1 MGFGWKKRG
10 FDELGAWTVVA
21 GVVLAGILG
30 ILLLLLLLLLDVV
43 VVVVVA
49 VPGPRFFV
57 DVVLVVPGNK
67 CLFLQNLG
75 AGFQWSSPY

>member
-10 FDELGAWTVVA
+10 FDGFGAWTVVV

-30 ILLLLLLLLLDVV
+30 ILLLL
-43 VVVVVA
+43 VVVVA
-49 VPGPRFFV
+49 VPDPRSFV

-67 CLFLQNLG
+67 FLFPQSLG